1 MFGDYHYHYPSLLD
15 LWRWQGVCRHCVNA
29 VLRSSPMQR
38 NFFSILLLQ
47 TPPYPSFL
55 SSFAP
60 WFLQINLFQQ
70 NNLRAQAGLFYKA
83 KLYKGILLSCR
94 SWAMVGNGMA
104 SSFFPL
110 FRNLISTAV
119 PSERW
124 SANLVLKDSRKWFG
138 IVATAIRHE
147 LDLLLP
153 KNTKSKIWNLSLF
166 LA

>member
-38 NFFSILLLQ
+38 NFLSILLLQ

-55 SSFAP
+55 SSLAS
-60 WFLQINLFQQ
+60 WFLQINRFYQ
-70 NNLRAQAGLFYKA
+70 NNLWAQAGWFYKA

-110 FRNLISTAV
+110 FRNLISSAV
-119 PSERW
+119 PIWAVISKFGFERQREMVLNCRHRHQTW
-124 SANLVLKDSRKWFG
+124 VGPDSAQK
-138 IVATAIRHE
+138 HQE
-147 LDLLLP
+147 
-153 KNTKSKIWNLSLF
+153 
-166 LA
+166 